1 MERARII
8 TWPQHYQ
15 KMVTGSSQA
24 LSISYCA
31 ALLCRFAK
39 LAKELDV
46 VLPLSYFEKANNAFY
61 NSLAVIDADGS
72 VVSR

>member
-1 MERARII
+1 MPSASSNSRDEVIA
-8 TWPQHYQ
+8 
-15 KMVTGSSQA
+15 GSGGIA
-24 LSISYCA
+24 CCV